1 MNSKRNIS
9 IVGGAG
15 HVGFPL
21 GLMLSS
27 KGYKVSLIDKHVE
40 IKRSYLPNEWFCK
53 YDVDDYLKLQK
64 QWMKYVDS
72 TSIFYIDN
80 EFDERIKMVHFSNY
94 LNQQH
99 KHNDAW
105 IKTYWK

>member
-40 IKRSYLPNEWFCK
+40 NMNKINNGEIPFLEEKSSL
-53 YDVDDYLKLQK
+53 
-64 QWMKYVDS
+64 
-72 TSIFYIDN
+72 TSILSFLI
-80 EFDERIKMVHFSNY
+80 I
-94 LNQQH
+94 
-99 KHNDAW
+99 
-105 IKTYWK
+105 